1 MYQTLAQVFD
11 HVSKQQEWKLK
22 NEAQPLGILL
32 W

>member
-11 HVSKQQEWKLK
+11 HVSKQPERKLK
-22 NEAQPLGILL
+22 NEVQPLGILL